1 MKKKVIST
9 ILVASMAM
17 ASMAGCSLFDKA
29 NKECLAV
36 GDDFIDAVLSCDAD
50 DIAELTDDED
60 DALEILADYA
70 LDSEFLVAVLENATF
85 EAGSKNCSTK
95 KGEGEIEYTITIPDY
110 EEALDEDPEDM
121 DELIDLLEDVDTIEI
136 TTTVEFE
143 LGKKDKWYVTNIED
157 VLDDIMGDILD
168 TDLPFA
174 NYDDLIDYI
183 HWYYTDSGDDT
194 YYSSWNSMVE
204 LDIWTTEEGAQEA
217 PNWDLHYD
225 VYYNGNRII
234 EGSEDIYVSMTGS
247 YIETYCYAEDV
258 PGGSSSYGMPV
269 GNYRIVI
276 MDNNGIVL
284 ADSTCNVIDY

>member
-1 MKKKVIST
+1 MKKKVVST

-17 ASMAGCSLFDKA
+17 ASMSGCSLFDKA
-29 NKECLAV
+29 NKECLAL
-36 GDDFIDAVLSCDAD
+36 GDEFMDAVLSCDAD
-50 DIAELTDDED
+50 DIAELTVDED
-60 DALEILADYA
+60 EALDILADYS
-70 LDSEFLVAVLENATF
+70 LDSEFLVAVLDNATF

-136 TTTVEFE
+136 TTTIEFE
-143 LGKKDKWYVTNIED
+143 LGKKDKWYVSNIED
-157 VLDDIMGDILD
+157 ILDDVMGDILD

-174 NYDDLIDYI
+174 NYEDLIDYVN
-183 HWYYTDSGDDT
+183 WYWTDSGSDT
-194 YYSSWNSMVE
+194 YYSTWNSMVE
-204 LDIWTTEEGAQEA
+204 LDIWTTDEGAMEA
-217 PNWDLHYD
+217 PSWNLRYD

-234 EGSEDIYVSMTGS
+234 ENSDNYYVSSTGS
-247 YIETYCYAEDV
+247 YIETYCDAEDV
-258 PGGSSSYGMPV
+258 PGFDYNGMPV
-269 GNYRIVI
+269 GTYRIVI

>member
-1 MKKKVIST
+1 MKKKVVST

-17 ASMAGCSLFDKA
+17 ASMSGCSLFDKA
-29 NKECLAV
+29 NKECLAL
-36 GDDFIDAVLSCDAD
+36 GDEFMDAVLSCDAD
-50 DIAELTDDED
+50 DIAELTVDED
-60 DALEILADYA
+60 EALDILADYA
-70 LDSEFLVAVLENATF
+70 LDSEFLIAVLENATF

-136 TTTVEFE
+136 TTTIEFE
-143 LGKKDKWYVTNIED
+143 LGKKDKWYVSNIED
-157 VLDDIMGDILD
+157 ILDDVMGDILD

-174 NYDDLIDYI
+174 NYEDLIDYVN
-183 HWYYTDSGDDT
+183 WYWTDSGSDT
-194 YYSSWNSMVE
+194 YYSTWNSMVE
-204 LDIWTTEEGAQEA
+204 LDIWTTDEGAMEA
-217 PNWDLHYD
+217 PSWNLRYD

-234 EGSEDIYVSMTGS
+234 ENSDNYYVSSTGS
-247 YIETYCYAEDV
+247 YIETYCDAEDV
-258 PGGSSSYGMPV
+258 PGFDNNGMPV
-269 GNYRIVI
+269 GTYRIVI